1 MISGYTVSYWNMGFA
16 AESCINPAS
25 SLLGRAGEGS
35 IIGPEHIIS
44 ELEEEGLIF
53 SSG

>member
-1 MISGYTVSYWNMGFA
+1 MISGKTVSFWNMGFA
-16 AESCINPAS
+16 AESCVNPAS
-25 SLLGRAGEGS
+25 SLLGKAGEGS

-44 ELEEEGLIF
+44 DLEEEGLIF